1 MEPVTDPFADARQR
15 LLDEIAAEAEGTVA
29 YTGRRRYSE
38 RVMAAMARVPR
49 HAFVPA
55 ADQRA
60 AYDNRP
66 LPIGH
71 GQTISQPYIVALMTE
86 LLDLAPG
93 DRVLEIGT
101 GCGYQAAVLAEVA
114 GQVWSVETI
123 PALADAARRRLA
135 DLGYGSIAVKTG
147 DGFLGWPEHAPY
159 DGIIVTAAP
168 VAIPPALVEQLAVGG
183 RLVIPVGPEGGP
195 QVLNRC
201 VRRADGGLDREG
213 TLPVAFV
220 PMVPAGRRR
229 A

>member
-1 MEPVTDPFADARQR
+1 MEPTTDPFADARRR
-15 LLDEIAAEAEGTVA
+15 LLDEIAAEARETA
-29 YTGRRRYSE
+29 AFTGRQRFSQ

-55 ADQRA
+55 SDQRA

-86 LLDLAPG
+86 LLDLGPE
-93 DRVLEIGT
+93 DSVLEIGT

-114 GQVWSVETI
+114 GRVRSMEAI

-135 DLGYGSIAVKTG
+135 DLGYDAVTVRAG

-168 VAIPPALVEQLAVGG
+168 PSIPPALVEQLAVGG
-183 RLVIPVGPEGGP
+183 RLVIPVGPAGGS
-195 QVLNRC
+195 QILCRC
-201 VRRADGGLDREG
+201 VRRADGGLDRED

-220 PMVPAGRRR
+220 PMVPARSRLE
-229 A
+229 